1 MKKIKYI
8 FVAAA
13 LGLTMSSCYDLDLEP
28 KGLIYEN
35 VLMKSESG
43 LQKYWVMVFQD
54 LPIEDFNFAMN
65 GEHNG
70 FGTVCAAGWHEANQW
85 GAQKASPASAA
96 MEATG
101 RTTSYGDGWG
111 YWPYDR
117 IRDINN
123 FMEQFPNYK
132 EYYNE
137 ETYENLYAEAFFL
150 RAFYYFG
157 LVKRYGGVPIVD
169 KVLDPKAPLA
179 ELQLPRSTEYDCWMF
194 IHNDL
199 EYAMNHMSTAK
210 GDASRPNRYAAAALM
225 SRAMLYAASAAKYG
239 SYGKITGP
247 AVDAGLMG
255 VAPEKAK
262 EFYQYAYDACK
273 FVKEGGYALNDGSDK
288 ETAYAEQFFKDNT
301 PEDIFIKQY
310 GDYIALKDNQ
320 GTMLFHSWDSMI
332 LPKGSNLSISAPGCT
347 IQPAWELIRMFEIP
361 AVTDE
366 EGKPVR
372 FDNVEDLWNSGEME
386 PRARAIFFFSGM
398 TEKGSGTKFDFQA
411 GVYKSY
417 PGTAA
422 DGTTETGGST
432 NDYTNAYRVT
442 AQNVEASQMYQDIG
456 DQKNV
461 KVAGPHGCFRGTGD
475 EGYSYMGVLIRKYTN
490 PNSNLAIRGGLFGSS
505 QSWKVFRYGEV
516 LLNWAEAAYELGLET
531 GDDKLKAEAFTY
543 VNEVRARAGATLHQ
557 MVNNP
562 EDLGMEKYGFPVDEN
577 LQYIRDE
584 RARELCFENLRIYDL
599 RRWRVA
605 DIDFMDGK
613 QPHTLL
619 PYYVLN
625 ENKWIFLNEVP
636 VVARKATFD
645 KKWYYEQIPGG
656 EIGKNPNLIRN
667 DGY

>member
-1 MKKIKYI
+1 
-8 FVAAA
+8 
-13 LGLTMSSCYDLDLEP
+13 
-28 KGLIYEN
+28 
-35 VLMKSESG
+35 
-43 LQKYWVMVFQD
+43 
-54 LPIEDFNFAMN
+54 
-65 GEHNG
+65 
-70 FGTVCAAGWHEANQW
+70 
-85 GAQKASPASAA
+85 
-96 MEATG
+96 
-101 RTTSYGDGWG
+101 
-111 YWPYDR
+111 
-117 IRDINN
+117 
-123 FMEQFPNYK
+123 
-132 EYYNE
+132 
-137 ETYENLYAEAFFL
+137 
-150 RAFYYFG
+150 
-157 LVKRYGGVPIVD
+157 
-169 KVLDPKAPLA
+169 
-179 ELQLPRSTEYDCWMF
+179 
-194 IHNDL
+194 
-199 EYAMNHMSTAK
+199 
-210 GDASRPNRYAAAALM
+210 
-225 SRAMLYAASAAKYG
+225 
-239 SYGKITGP
+239 
-247 AVDAGLMG
+247 
-255 VAPEKAK
+255 
-262 EFYQYAYDACK
+262 
-273 FVKEGGYALNDGSDK
+273 
-288 ETAYAEQFFKDNT
+288 
-301 PEDIFIKQY
+301 
-310 GDYIALKDNQ
+310 
-320 GTMLFHSWDSMI
+320 
-332 LPKGSNLSISAPGCT
+332 
-347 IQPAWELIRMFEIP
+347 
-361 AVTDE
+361 
-366 EGKPVR
+366 
-372 FDNVEDLWNSGEME
+372 ME

-475 EGYSYMGVLIRKYTN
+475 EGYSYMGALIRKYTN

-543 VNEVRARAGATLHQ
+543 VNEVRARAGATPHQ

-584 RARELCFENLRIYDL
+584 RARELSFENLRIYDL